1 MIDKA
6 NFIYNRWSD
15 GQDVPTIVLRHITDD
30 SSGDYESSPPVN
42 YGTLQNSG
50 NMYGQP
56 QQAIYSGQQQQQQQ
70 SQPQQAQTDSFGRTH
85 RSLAQCVVEAHQ
97 RAKAL
102 FPLRK
107 PCQCSNKVAPCPPSH
122 SWMPP
127 PKVNSQLSPVLP
139 PELPGANVFARS
151 SPAPSGYSTGN
162 GNVGLNDSTSR
173 SYSPATMG
181 SPSSPY
187 TQTNGHGEGIYSNVV
202 LPSNGPPI
210 PVLSMTLSPTSKMA
224 VVDTINFELGALNSS
239 ADQNWMSFF

>member
-1 MIDKA
+1 M
-6 NFIYNRWSD
+6 
-15 GQDVPTIVLRHITDD
+15 
-30 SSGDYESSPPVN
+30 
-42 YGTLQNSG
+42 
-50 NMYGQP
+50 
-56 QQAIYSGQQQQQQQ
+56 QQQQQQPQ
-70 SQPQQAQTDSFGRTH
+70 SQTDSFGRTH

-139 PELPGANVFARS
+139 PELPASNAFARA
-151 SPAPSGYSTGN
+151 SPAPSAYSTSTHANGN
-162 GNVGLNDSTSR
+162 GGMNGSPPR
-173 SYSPATMG
+173 GYSPATMG

-187 TQTNGHGEGIYSNVV
+187 SQANNHGEGIYSNVV

-210 PVLSMTLSPTSKMA
+210 PPLSMTLSPTSKMA

-239 ADQNWMSFF
+239 SDQSWMSFF